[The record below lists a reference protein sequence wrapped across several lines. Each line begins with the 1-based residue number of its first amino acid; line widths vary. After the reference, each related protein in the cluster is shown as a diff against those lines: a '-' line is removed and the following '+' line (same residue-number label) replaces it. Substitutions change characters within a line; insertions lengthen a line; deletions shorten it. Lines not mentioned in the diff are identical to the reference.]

1 MPESQTKQH
10 VLVSGASGLVG
21 TAVVDTLLAEG
32 HRMTRLVRAAGNK
45 SQAGVR
51 WDPTGADAEN
61 RELCQFLAA
70 SPVDVVVHLAGAP
83 VFSLW
88 TPAQK
93 KRIRDSRVIGTRRL
107 ATVLAS
113 AVRKPR
119 VMGCASAIGYY
130 GNRGDE
136 LLTEA
141 SGPGSGF

>member
-32 HRMTRLVRAAGNK
+32 HRVTRLVRDVAGSK
-45 SQAGVR
+45 SPNSVR
-51 WDPTGADAEN
+51 WEATGADSEN
-61 RELCQFLAA
+61 RELREFLAA
-70 SPVDVVVHLAGAP
+70 SPGNVVIHLAGAP

-93 KRIRDSRVIGTRRL
+93 KLIRDSRVIGTQRL

-119 VMGCASAIGYY
+119 VMVCASAIGYY

-136 LLTEA
+136 L
-141 SGPGSGF
+141 